1 MLKMPAAKLEL
12 CHKEIANDKW
22 QWKCRRPSAN
32 GHTDWRQGRPA
43 MQMLFPPKF
52 RPKVSYHQGERKF
65 GARRDHG
72 ARHHAGCDLYAPVG
86 TEVLAVAH
94 GTVRHVGPF
103 YRVHHKGLN
112 EEYVWVVEVD
122 HGFCVVR
129 YGEVTKQL
137 PPGIRQGA
145 TVVRGQVVGLVGQ
158 MAHITH
164 SMLHFEMYS
173 GKAKGAL
180 SQPGHKPYM
189 RRSDLLDPTSHL
201 DMALMQA
208 GAIGA
213 VHA

>member
-1 MLKMPAAKLEL
+1 M
-12 CHKEIANDKW
+12 
-22 QWKCRRPSAN
+22 
-32 GHTDWRQGRPA
+32 
-43 MQMLFPPKF
+43 
-52 RPKVSYHQGERKF
+52 SYHQGAQIWC
-65 GARRDHG
+65 ARRDHG
-72 ARHHAGCDLYAPVG
+72 ARHPAAGCDLYAPVG

-112 EEYVWVVEVD
+112 EEYVWAVEVD

-129 YGEVTKQL
+129 YGEVAKQL

-173 GKAKGAL
+173 GKAKGCAQPTG
-180 SQPGHKPYM
+180 SQAIHAPQQPP
-189 RRSDLLDPTSHL
+189 RSKTSHL